1 MDDRLTYAAV
11 VGQVVQQLRTGHMSQ
26 QMLASKAG
34 LSQSSLSRFEKGQTL
49 PDMFE
54 MRRLATA
61 LDKKPADFVA
71 LIEQALTRTTEVAKK
86 VSPLDDLAAIALA
99 GLAVVAVATLL
110 DELGKPQP
118 KKRRRT

>member
-1 MDDRLTYAAV
+1 M
-11 VGQVVQQLRTGHMSQ
+11 
-26 QMLASKAG
+26 
-34 LSQSSLSRFEKGQTL
+34 SQSSLSRFEKGQTL

-110 DELGKPQP
+110 NEVGKPQP

>member
-11 VGQVVQQLRTGHMSQ
+11 VGQVVQQLRAGHMSQ
-26 QMLASKAG
+26 QMLATKAG

-54 MRRLATA
+54 MRRLAAA
-61 LDKKPADFVA
+61 LGKKPADFVA

-110 DELGKPQP
+110 DELGKPQR
-118 KKRRRT
+118 KKRKT